1 MRPRFRLAT
10 LMVALMAMLVAAP
23 VAAASSWQ
31 TFSQS
36 GTQAFAFEGAC
47 TDNPGPTVTCENQSL
62 DVFKG
67 KEKATGE
74 PSRNV
79 ERACY
84 SQSSDTFNPRTG
96 VGAFEGVFGCAEERG
111 ILTIDDLDSIV
122 LARSVIELTAFS
134 CNFTPDTFECTEGP
148 SGGGGTVAVEG
159 TWTGVGPVF
168 TSKGRFR
175 FDDGTCMFV
184 DASKGRFRDASFE
197 GGAEGDPIEALFAS
211 MGQGSF
217 TFRTNCPF

>member
-23 VAAASSWQ
+23 VAAANSWQ

-74 PSRNV
+74 PSRHS
-79 ERACY
+79 ERVCY
-84 SQSSDTFNPRTG
+84 SQSSDTFNPKTG
-96 VGAFEGVFGCAEERG
+96 VGAFEGVFGCAEEAG
-111 ILTIDDLDSIV
+111 ILTINDLESIV
-122 LARSVIELTAFS
+122 LASTVIELTAFS
-134 CNFTPDTFECTEGP
+134 CTYTPDTFECTEG
-148 SGGGGTVAVEG
+148 SGGSVAVEG
-159 TWTGVGPVF
+159 TWTGEGPVF
-168 TSKGRFR
+168 TNKGRFR
-175 FDDGTCMFV
+175 FDDGTCMQV
-184 DASKGRFRDASFE
+184 NADKGSFREASFD
-197 GGAEGDPIEALFAS
+197 GGAEGDPIEANFAG